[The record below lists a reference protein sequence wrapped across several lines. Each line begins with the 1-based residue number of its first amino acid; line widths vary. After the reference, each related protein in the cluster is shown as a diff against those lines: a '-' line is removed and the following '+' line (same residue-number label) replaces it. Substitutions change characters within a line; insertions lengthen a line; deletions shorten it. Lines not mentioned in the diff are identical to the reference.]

1 MMCFEVIVLIPREN
15 CALMS
20 VLCLQV
26 SPTAAPG
33 WTDTADDMNVQCIDI
48 AALLDCDGKI
58 LKQTTRIYYTLK

>member
-1 MMCFEVIVLIPREN
+1 MCFEVIVLIPREN

-48 AALLDCDGKI
+48 AALLDCDGN
-58 LKQTTRIYYTLK
+58 